1 MKTKMIGLM
10 LLGIAGSALA
20 VDRVDLDKR
29 IRTLTAKFEAL
40 QQDPAKAI
48 PAETLGRAKGIVLME
63 RVKAGVVFAYQG
75 GSGVA
80 MAKDASGRWS
90 PAAFLRAEEGSLG
103 AQIGG
108 QKSFI
113 VMVFMDTNFDRWL
126 TGEKARYGGEA
137 RGTAGDS
144 TAGVAGETGPQEPS
158 VLIFDSR
165 EGLYGGAAVKG
176 GSITVDDADNRIY
189 YGQPLTANDIL
200 FGGKVKPTEATLAL
214 ADRIAASAKLARN

>member
-20 VDRVDLDKR
+20 VDRVDLDNR

-48 PAETLGRAKGIVLME
+48 PAETLQRAKGIVLMD

-80 MAKDASGRWS
+80 MAKDASSRWS
-90 PAAFLRAEEGSLG
+90 PAAFLRAEEASLG

-113 VMVFMDTNFDRWL
+113 VMVFMDANFDRWL
-126 TGEKARYGGEA
+126 TDEKARYGGEA

-144 TAGVAGETGPQEPS
+144 TAGVEGETGPQEPS
-158 VLIFDSR
+158 VLIFDSH

-176 GSITVDDADNRIY
+176 GSITVDSADNRIY

-200 FGGKVKPTEATLAL
+200 FGGKVKPTESTLAL
-214 ADRIAASAKLARN
+214 ADQINASANLAKK

>member
-10 LLGIAGSALA
+10 LLSIAGSALA
-20 VDRVDLDKR
+20 IGRVDLDNR
-29 IRTLTAKFEAL
+29 ISTLTAKFEAMQKDL
-40 QQDPAKAI
+40 TKAI
-48 PAETLGRAKGIVLME
+48 PAETLGRAKGIVLMD

-90 PAAFLRAEEGSLG
+90 PAVFLKADEASLG

-113 VMVFMDTNFDRWL
+113 VMVFMNTNFERWL
-126 TGEKARYGGEA
+126 TDEKARYGAEA

-144 TAGVAGETGPQEPS
+144 TAGVKSETGPQESS
-158 VLIFDSR
+158 VLVFDSR
-165 EGLYGGAAVKG
+165 EGLYGGAALKG
-176 GSITVDDADNRIY
+176 GSITFDDADNRIY
-189 YGQPLTANDIL
+189 YGQPLTASDIL

-214 ADRIAASAKLARN
+214 ADQINASSKQARK